1 MVTSLPSD
9 VSKLLAVSEH
19 TEEVEM
25 THVPVETFSVNPPS
39 HGCTTLFGI
48 NSLSLDL
55 GMANQVGQ
63 AASVCFA
70 DFFYQP
76 RYRGFIF
83 AASPLLLNSGLVVWG
98 PDSLWFHT
106 HCLLYLGTS
115 VGLFFR
121 FFRRYLLTHRFRLW
135 DRVELLHFWLLD
147 LFEW

>member
-1 MVTSLPSD
+1 MILSTVQSTFAGSQPSSLPILLGSQTAGTPPSTLPSSTTTVSLSRGQAGLALDDHRDMVTSLPSD

-63 AASVCFA
+63 AASLS
-70 DFFYQP
+70 
-76 RYRGFIF
+76 
-83 AASPLLLNSGLVVWG
+83 ASQ
-98 PDSLWFHT
+98 
-106 HCLLYLGTS
+106 TS
-115 VGLFFR
+115 FTNPFTVGSFLRPPPSF
-121 FFRRYLLTHRFRLW
+121 
-135 DRVELLHFWLLD
+135 
-147 LFEW
+147 